1 MENKEITGLTQFLE
15 ASTADCRLSK
25 SHLAIYF
32 ALLYVWGQQ
41 DFSIPV
47 RVYSR
52 EIMPLAKVS
61 STSTFHSLIRQLNDY
76 GYIQY
81 IPSYYKGRPSEVY
94 LKEGPRQ
101 GYLTNNQ

>member
-1 MENKEITGLTQFLE
+1 MDSKEMKGLTSFLE

-41 DFSIPV
+41 DFSSPV
-47 RVYSR
+47 KVFSK
-52 EIMPLAKVS
+52 EIMPMAKVS
-61 STSTFHSLIRQLNDY
+61 SSSTFHALIRQLNEY

-81 IPSYYKGRPSEVY
+81 IPSYYKGKPSEVY
-94 LKEGPRQ
+94 LQRDSK
-101 GYLTNNQ
+101 